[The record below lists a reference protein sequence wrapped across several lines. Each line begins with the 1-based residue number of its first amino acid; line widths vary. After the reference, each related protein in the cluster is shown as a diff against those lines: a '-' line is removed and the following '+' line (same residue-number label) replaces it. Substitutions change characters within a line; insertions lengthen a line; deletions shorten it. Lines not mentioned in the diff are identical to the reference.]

1 MSLIVLIKVIHPH
14 FVLLGLTFG
23 IFFAWLYFFTYLL
36 KSLKQSPNLESYSRC
51 DGMRNK
57 NSYKDSTPKVSI
69 IIPARNEEKYISKCL
84 DSLINQNYSNI
95 EIIVINDSSSDYT
108 WDIIQKYA
116 KTYEHSMAVINA
128 GPRPDGWIGK
138 SWACYQGYLKA
149 TGDILMF
156 TDADTIHSQYALS
169 LAVGHLVNQNL
180 DALTAIPRLICEDFW
195 TKITLPVVWTIS
207 YVRYSPLRANNP
219 NTTTGYFFGSFYI
232 ISRSVYEAVGTH
244 EAVKG
249 EIVEDGAL
257 GGIVKKEKFRLKV
270 VRGEHHIG
278 AIWARDFSS
287 LWHGL
292 RRLMIPLYYQD
303 KIHATLVT
311 TAVFF
316 LLLTPFLLPPFS
328 ISYISEISVSG
339 DYNSINDF
347 RTQEVVLL
355 SFSLMTIAL
364 VILSSAIQSKY
375 VLFNS
380 PIYSLGA
387 PIASFIISLG
397 FISSIIDARKKG
409 IVKWKGRKYAISNTT
424 QHPLH

>member
-1 MSLIVLIKVIHPH
+1 MSFIVPIEVIHPYLI
-14 FVLLGLTFG
+14 LLGLTFG
-23 IFFAWLYFFTYLL
+23 IFAAWLYFFIYML
-36 KSLKQSPNLESYSRC
+36 KSLKQSPKLESYVLHDR
-51 DGMRNK
+51 MQNK
-57 NSYKDSTPKVSI
+57 NSYNDSMPKVSI
-69 IIPARNEEKYISKCL
+69 IIPVRNEEKYISKCL
-84 DSLINQNYSNI
+84 DSLLNQKYSNF
-95 EIIVINDSSSDYT
+95 EIIVINDSSTDGT
-108 WDIIQKYA
+108 WDIIQRY
-116 KTYEHSMAVINA
+116 TENYEKSIEAIDA
-128 GPRPDGWIGK
+128 GPKPDGWTGK
-138 SWACYQGYLKA
+138 SWACFQGYLKA
-149 TGDILMF
+149 TGEILMF

-169 LAVGHLVNQNL
+169 SAVGHLVTQNL

-316 LLLTPFLLPPFS
+316 LLLTPFLLTPFS
-328 ISYISEISVSG
+328 ISYISEISISG

-347 RTQEVVLL
+347 KTQDVVLL
-355 SFSLMTIAL
+355 SFGLMAIAL